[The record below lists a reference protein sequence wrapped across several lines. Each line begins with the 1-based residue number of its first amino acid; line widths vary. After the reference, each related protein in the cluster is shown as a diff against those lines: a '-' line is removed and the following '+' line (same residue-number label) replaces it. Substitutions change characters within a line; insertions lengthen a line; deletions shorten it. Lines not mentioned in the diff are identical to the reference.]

1 LKNTKTYTSL
11 FDFLDSYSEAILIG
25 DKSSRIVYVNA
36 AFRKLCLL
44 KHDEMPTGTVSN
56 FFKLK
61 VNIKGEDGDGNLQWE
76 SNLSRNNGSNVWIKV
91 STSPFVSDA
100 GDTLTVYTLTTNTTL
115 EQLQSLLKESEKR
128 FETLADASPVMIWM
142 TDKNNLTY
150 YFNKSWLD
158 FRGRTFEEEMGIGWL
173 QGVHPDDMGAFR
185 KISEFLDRFEHYSCE
200 YRLKD
205 CNGVYKNI
213 LEIGTPRF
221 LPDKTFAG
229 YMGSCLDISEM
240 KSAQQELAGYT
251 KELKRSNEELENFAY
266 VASHD
271 MQEPLRMIASYTQL
285 IQKGIENNKTE
296 GLIEFMKYVTD
307 GVNRM
312 QSLISD
318 LLQFSRVNSKG
329 SAFVEVDIR
338 ELLRVVTTNISEK
351 IKETGSIVKIGEG
364 MPKLKADRTQ
374 LMRLFQNLME
384 NAIKFRSPERKP
396 IIEISVEDKADHF
409 VFHVKDNGI
418 GIEKK
423 FYNRIFVIF
432 QRLHTRDEYDG
443 TGIGLAVCKKI
454 VERHGGDIGVESVAG
469 QGSEFIFTLRK
480 QHSNNGFTE

>member
-1 LKNTKTYTSL
+1 MKNITFYSSL
-11 FDFLDSYSEAILIG
+11 FDFLDGYSEAVLIG
-25 DKSSRIVYVNA
+25 DKSSKIVYVNK

-44 KHDEMPTGTVSN
+44 KSDELPSGTVSH

-61 VNIKGEDGDGNLQWE
+61 VNIKGEDGEGNLQWE
-76 SNLSRNNGSNVWIKV
+76 SNLSRTDGSTVWIKV
-91 STSPFVSDA
+91 STSPFISET

-185 KISEFLDRFEHYSCE
+185 KISEFLERFEHYSCE

-205 CNGVYKNI
+205 HNGVYKSI

-285 IQKGIENNKTE
+285 IQKGIETNRTE
-296 GLIEFMKYVTD
+296 GLTEFMKYVTD
-307 GVNRM
+307 GVTRM

-329 SAFVEVDIR
+329 SAFAEVNMQ
-338 ELLRVVTTNISEK
+338 ELLSVVTTNISEK
-351 IKETGSIVKIGEG
+351 IKETGAVVKIADG
-364 MPKLKADRTQ
+364 MPTLQADRTQ

-396 IIEISVEDKADHF
+396 IIEISVEDTQGF
-409 VFHVKDNGI
+409 FIFHVKDNGI

-432 QRLHTRDEYDG
+432 QRLHTRDEYEG

-454 VERHGGDIGVESVAG
+454 VERHGGDIKVESVTNE
-469 QGSEFIFTLRK
+469 GSEFIFSLRK